1 MQAEE
6 QVDSQSIL
14 DQTSIVQEVLTKKL
28 LIYYSLTHYCVSVEG
43 GQGKT
48 ERRQDHQ
55 REPRESI
62 LESLQASPRLQ
73 HSGGEPSSPIK
84 VMCRRFVK
92 MLCKT
97 FSINSQKI

>member
-1 MQAEE
+1 MGFCSYASRGAGRH
-6 QVDSQSIL
+6 SQSIL

-28 LIYYSLTHYCVSVEG
+28 LIYSLTHYCVSAEG

-55 REPRESI
+55 RESGESI
-62 LESLQASPRLQ
+62 LESVQASPRLQ

-97 FSINSQKI
+97 SA